1 MMPTDTTTVS
11 FADVEAAARRL
22 DGVAHHT
29 PVLSSQQLNDAVGG
43 TVVLKAEH
51 LQRTGAFKFRGA
63 YNALAQLGPEDRARG
78 VLTYSS
84 GNHAQ
89 GVALAGRELGMA
101 TTIIM
106 PNNAP
111 AIKRTATEGYGA
123 TVIAYDPKEATR
135 EDLAAELA
143 EEQGLPIIPPYD
155 HPHIIAG
162 QGTAGL
168 ELLQEH
174 PDLDVLLVCC
184 GGGGLLSGCALAAH
198 TLAPDCRVIGVEPE
212 AGDDATRSFQTGTL
226 QTVHNPDTIADGAR
240 TPYLG
245 EHTFPLVLQL
255 ADDMVTVPDAGLVEG
270 MRFMATRLK
279 QVIEPTGALAL
290 AALLSGAVALDG
302 QKAGV
307 LISGGNV
314 DPETFAHLLTA

>member
-1 MMPTDTTTVS
+1 MMPTDTATVS

-22 DGVAHHT
+22 NGVAHRT

-63 YNALAQLGPEDRARG
+63 YNALAQLGPDDRARG

-123 TVIAYDPKEATR
+123 TVIAYDPEETTR

-143 EEQGLPIIPPYD
+143 EERGLPIIPPYD

-184 GGGGLLSGCALAAH
+184 GGGGLLSGCALAAD

-255 ADDMVTVPDAGLVEG
+255 ADDMVTVPDAALVEG

>member
-11 FADVEAAARRL
+11 FADVEAAGRRL
-22 DGVAHHT
+22 NGVAHRT

-63 YNALAQLGPEDRARG
+63 YNALAQLAPEDRAQG

-89 GVALAGRELGMA
+89 GVALAGRELGIA

-123 TVIAYDPKEATR
+123 TVIAYDPKETTR

-143 EEQGLPIIPPYD
+143 EERGLPIIPPYD

-184 GGGGLLSGCALAAH
+184 GGGGLLSGCALTAD
-198 TLAPDCRVIGVEPE
+198 TLAPGCRVIGVEPE

-255 ADDMVTVPDAGLVEG
+255 ADDMVTVPDAALVEG

-314 DPETFAHLLTA
+314 DPETFARLLSA